1 MTNKE
6 KSLEQWCRRQLLRNN
21 VRLAKS
27 RKQISLNNY
36 GGYQLVDQ
44 CRNMV
49 LDGSNFELSL
59 NDVKWRIENFNESNE

>member
-21 VRLAKS
+21 VRLTKS

-49 LDGSNFELSL
+49 HDGSNFELSL